1 MDYHEFIEKSGWE
14 VSREDYEQIIKPLYL
29 KGPSDIV
36 GIEVTLFCQWLKDNN
51 FTLEQLRQIAAIAEA
66 YDGAVSKVSGLQQK
80 VRDLEAEVTVLG
92 LHEQKLQER
101 LDAVIEVIGDETLVN
116 RMVDDI
122 ETEDII
128 DAWIRTKNMK
138 QNGRQVGQ

>member
-1 MDYHEFIEKSGWE
+1 MDQSEFMRKLELPCDDSPE
-14 VSREDYEQIIKPLYL
+14 VNQQLIIDTVENLRDKIREMRSEINRLTGEIHGL
-29 KGPSDIV
+29 KG
-36 GIEVTLFCQWLKDNN
+36 
-51 FTLEQLRQIAAIAEA
+51 EA
-66 YDGAVSKVSGLQQK
+66 SVM
-80 VRDLEAEVTVLG
+80 G
-92 LHEQKLQER
+92 LHERLLQER
-101 LDAVIEVIGDETLVN
+101 LDAVIEVIGDESLVN

>member
-1 MDYHEFIEKSGWE
+1 MDQSEFMRKLELPCDDSPE
-14 VSREDYEQIIKPLYL
+14 VNQQLIIDTVKDLRDKIREMRSEINRLTGEIHGL
-29 KGPSDIV
+29 KG
-36 GIEVTLFCQWLKDNN
+36 
-51 FTLEQLRQIAAIAEA
+51 EA
-66 YDGAVSKVSGLQQK
+66 SVM
-80 VRDLEAEVTVLG
+80 G
-92 LHEQKLQER
+92 LHERLLQER
-101 LDAVIEVIGDETLVN
+101 LDAVIEVIADESLVA

>member
-1 MDYHEFIEKSGWE
+1 MEQSEFMAKLGLPCDDSPE
-14 VSREDYEQIIKPLYL
+14 VNQRLIIDTVANLHDKIAQMHSKINELNGEIHGL
-29 KGPSDIV
+29 KG
-36 GIEVTLFCQWLKDNN
+36 
-51 FTLEQLRQIAAIAEA
+51 EA
-66 YDGAVSKVSGLQQK
+66 SVM
-80 VRDLEAEVTVLG
+80 G
-92 LHEQKLQER
+92 LHERILQER
-101 LDAVIEVIGDETLVN
+101 LDAVIEVIGDEHLVE

>member
-1 MDYHEFIEKSGWE
+1 MEQSEFMGKLGLPCGDSPE
-14 VSREDYEQIIKPLYL
+14 VNQQLIIDNVAALHGKIAQQLDKIKELNAEIREL
-29 KGPSDIV
+29 KG
-36 GIEVTLFCQWLKDNN
+36 
-51 FTLEQLRQIAAIAEA
+51 
-66 YDGAVSKVSGLQQK
+66 
-80 VRDLEAEVTVLG
+80 EVTVLG

-101 LDAVIEVIGDETLVN
+101 LDAVIEVVGDEHLVE

-138 QNGRQVGQ
+138 QAK

>member
-1 MDYHEFIEKSGWE
+1 MEQSEFMNKLCLPCDDS
-14 VSREDYEQIIKPLYL
+14 
-29 KGPSDIV
+29 
-36 GIEVTLFCQWLKDNN
+36 IEVNQKMIIDTVKDLRDNVAELKRRINELNGEIRGLKDE
-51 FTLEQLRQIAAIAEA
+51 L
-66 YDGAVSKVSGLQQK
+66 AV
-80 VRDLEAEVTVLG
+80 TG
-92 LHEQKLQER
+92 LHEHILQER
-101 LDAVIEVIGDETLVN
+101 LDAVIEVIGDEHLVE

>member
-1 MDYHEFIEKSGWE
+1 MEQSEFMNKLCLPCDVSTE
-14 VSREDYEQIIKPLYL
+14 VNQKMIIDTVKDLRDNVAEL
-29 KGPSDIV
+29 KRRINELNGEIRS
-36 GIEVTLFCQWLKDNN
+36 LKDE
-51 FTLEQLRQIAAIAEA
+51 L
-66 YDGAVSKVSGLQQK
+66 AV
-80 VRDLEAEVTVLG
+80 TG
-92 LHEQKLQER
+92 LHEHILQER
-101 LDAVIEVIGDETLVN
+101 LDAVIEVIGDESLVN

>member
-1 MDYHEFIEKSGWE
+1 MFPAETGNEGSMTMEQSEFMSKLGLPCDDSPE
-14 VSREDYEQIIKPLYL
+14 VNQKVIIGDVMSLRGTVAEL
-29 KGPSDIV
+29 KRKIDELNSEIHG
-36 GIEVTLFCQWLKDNN
+36 LKDE
-51 FTLEQLRQIAAIAEA
+51 L
-66 YDGAVSKVSGLQQK
+66 AV
-80 VRDLEAEVTVLG
+80 TG
-92 LHEQKLQER
+92 LHEHMLQER
-101 LDAVIEVIGDETLVN
+101 LDAVIEVVGDEHLVE

>member
-1 MDYHEFIEKSGWE
+1 MEQSDFMNKLCLPCDDSIEVNQKM
-14 VSREDYEQIIKPLYL
+14 IIDTVKDLRDNVAELKRRINELNGEIHGL
-29 KGPSDIV
+29 KG
-36 GIEVTLFCQWLKDNN
+36 
-51 FTLEQLRQIAAIAEA
+51 EA
-66 YDGAVSKVSGLQQK
+66 SVM
-80 VRDLEAEVTVLG
+80 G
-92 LHEQKLQER
+92 LHERILQER
-101 LDAVIEVIGDETLVN
+101 LDAVIEVIGDESLVN

>member
-1 MDYHEFIEKSGWE
+1 MMSAIDYMFPAETGNEGSMTMEQSEFMAKLGLPCDDSPE
-14 VSREDYEQIIKPLYL
+14 VNQRLIIDTVANLHDKIAQMHSKINELNGEIHGL
-29 KGPSDIV
+29 KG
-36 GIEVTLFCQWLKDNN
+36 
-51 FTLEQLRQIAAIAEA
+51 EA
-66 YDGAVSKVSGLQQK
+66 SVM
-80 VRDLEAEVTVLG
+80 G
-92 LHEQKLQER
+92 LHERLLQER
-101 LDAVIEVIGDETLVN
+101 LDAVIEVVGDESLVE

>member
-1 MDYHEFIEKSGWE
+1 MFSAETGNEGSMTMEQSEFMAKLGLPCDDSPE
-14 VSREDYEQIIKPLYL
+14 VNQRLIIDTVANLHDKIAQMHSKINELNGEIHGL
-29 KGPSDIV
+29 KG
-36 GIEVTLFCQWLKDNN
+36 
-51 FTLEQLRQIAAIAEA
+51 EA
-66 YDGAVSKVSGLQQK
+66 SVM
-80 VRDLEAEVTVLG
+80 G
-92 LHEQKLQER
+92 LHERILQER
-101 LDAVIEVIGDETLVN
+101 LDAVIEVIGDEHLVE